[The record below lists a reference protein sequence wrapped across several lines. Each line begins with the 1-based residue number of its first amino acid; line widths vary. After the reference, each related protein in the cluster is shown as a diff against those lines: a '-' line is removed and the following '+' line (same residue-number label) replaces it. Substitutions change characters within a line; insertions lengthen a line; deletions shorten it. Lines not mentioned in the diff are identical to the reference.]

1 MIWLYLFKFFHLF
14 QTDIRICMH
23 VVHSYDT
30 HSRQVYGL
38 LQSYLILLILNMN
51 FEMLA
56 TIEFSSSYIATSTS
70 NNYVAK

>member
-30 HSRQVYGL
+30 HSRQVYA
-38 LQSYLILLILNMN
+38 YLILLILNMDL
-51 FEMLA
+51 EMLA
-56 TIEFSSSYIATSTS
+56 TIEFSNSYIPTSIS
-70 NNYVAK
+70 NNYVAKQ